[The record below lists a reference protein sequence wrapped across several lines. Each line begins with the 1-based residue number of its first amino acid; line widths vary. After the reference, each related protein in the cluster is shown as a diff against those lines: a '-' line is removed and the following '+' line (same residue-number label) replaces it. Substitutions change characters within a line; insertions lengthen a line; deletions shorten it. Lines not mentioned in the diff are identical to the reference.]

1 MKGCWAMQI
10 ISKLSGS
17 VMIVLVLAGFLA
29 LTVNP
34 RISSAEI
41 SVDSYCQLAVQSLQQ
56 DVSNFE
62 ELIALVNQYKDDR
75 KTLNEQEE
83 IKKAEF
89 AQAKEA
95 LFSSFGIT
103 DTEYAMY
110 MGENG
115 RAVNAY
121 LEANPDVKQQI
132 DDLSAQV
139 GSLLEEYEALKGSGE
154 PVVPPLP

>member
-1 MKGCWAMQI
+1 MQI
-10 ISKLSGS
+10 IPKLSGS
-17 VMIVLVLAGFLA
+17 LMIALVLAGFLA
-29 LTVNP
+29 LTANP
-34 RISSAEI
+34 RISLAEI

-75 KTLNEQEE
+75 EALNQQEE
-83 IKKAEF
+83 IKRVEF
-89 AQAKEA
+89 DQAKEA

-115 RAVNAY
+115 
-121 LEANPDVKQQI
+121 
-132 DDLSAQV
+132 
-139 GSLLEEYEALKGSGE
+139 
-154 PVVPPLP
+154 

>member
-1 MKGCWAMQI
+1 MQI
-10 ISKLSGS
+10 ISKLSGTL
-17 VMIVLVLAGFLA
+17 MIVLVLAGILA

-56 DVSNFE
+56 DVSSFE

-75 KTLNEQEE
+75 EALNQQEE

-89 AQAKEA
+89 QQAKEA

-110 MGENG
+110 MGKNG
-115 RAVNAY
+115 RAVDAY
-121 LEANPDVKQQI
+121 LEENLDIKQQI

-139 GSLLEEYEALKGSGE
+139 GSLLEEYESLKGSRE
-154 PVVPPLP
+154 PAEPPLP

>member
-1 MKGCWAMQI
+1 MKGCWTMQI

-17 VMIVLVLAGFLA
+17 LMIVLVLAGVLA

-56 DVSNFE
+56 DVSNFQ

-75 KTLNEQEE
+75 EALNQREE

-89 AQAKEA
+89 DQAKET

-110 MGENG
+110 MGKNG
-115 RAVNAY
+115 RAVDAY
-121 LEANPDVKQQI
+121 LEENPDIKQQI

-139 GSLLEEYEALKGSGE
+139 GSLLEEYESLKGSGE
-154 PVVPPLP
+154 PAEPPLP

>member
-1 MKGCWAMQI
+1 MHIRQTG
-10 ISKLSGS
+10 KLITRALFS
-17 VMIVLVLAGFLA
+17 IVVFGLVLSPQLV
-29 LTVNP
+29 L
-34 RISSAEI
+34 AEI

-56 DVSNFE
+56 DVSNFQ

-75 KTLNEQEE
+75 ETLNQQEE

-110 MGENG
+110 MGKNR
-115 RAVNAY
+115 RAVEAY
-121 LEANPDVKQQI
+121 LEANPDIKQQI

-139 GSLLEEYEALKGSGE
+139 GSLLEEYESLKGSGE
-154 PVVPPLP
+154 PVPPPLP

>member
-1 MKGCWAMQI
+1 MQI

-17 VMIVLVLAGFLA
+17 LMIVLVLAGVLA

-56 DVSNFE
+56 DVSNFQ
-62 ELIALVNQYKDDR
+62 ELIVLVNQYKNDR
-75 KTLNEQEE
+75 EALNQQEE

-121 LEANPDVKQQI
+121 LEANPDIKQQI

-139 GSLLEEYEALKGSGE
+139 GSLLEEYESLKGSGE
-154 PVVPPLP
+154 PVEPPLPLP

>member
-1 MKGCWAMQI
+1 MQI
-10 ISKLSGS
+10 IPKLSGS
-17 VMIVLVLAGFLA
+17 LMIALVLAGFLA
-29 LTVNP
+29 LTANP
-34 RISSAEI
+34 RISLAEI

-75 KTLNEQEE
+75 EALNQQEE
-83 IKKAEF
+83 IKRVEF
-89 AQAKEA
+89 DQAKEA

-115 RAVNAY
+115 WGVNAY
-121 LEANPDVKQQI
+121 LEANPDIKQQI

-139 GSLLEEYEALKGSGE
+139 GSLLEEYESLKGSVE
-154 PVVPPLP
+154 PVEPPLP

>member
-1 MKGCWAMQI
+1 MQI

-17 VMIVLVLAGFLA
+17 LMIVLVLAGVLA

-75 KTLNEQEE
+75 ETLNEREE

-121 LEANPDVKQQI
+121 LEANPDMKQQI

-154 PVVPPLP
+154 PVEPPLP

>member
-1 MKGCWAMQI
+1 MKGCWTMQI
-10 ISKLSGS
+10 ISKLSGTL
-17 VMIVLVLAGFLA
+17 MIVLVLAGILA

-56 DVSNFE
+56 DVSSFE

-75 KTLNEQEE
+75 EALNQQEE

-89 AQAKEA
+89 QQAKEA

-110 MGENG
+110 MGKNG
-115 RAVNAY
+115 RAVDAY
-121 LEANPDVKQQI
+121 LEENLDIKQQI

-139 GSLLEEYEALKGSGE
+139 GSLLEEYESLKGSRE
-154 PVVPPLP
+154 PAEPPLP

>member
-1 MKGCWAMQI
+1 MQI

-17 VMIVLVLAGFLA
+17 LMIALVLAGVLA

-41 SVDSYCQLAVQSLQQ
+41 SVDSYCQLAVQSLQR

-75 KTLNEQEE
+75 EALNEQEE

-89 AQAKEA
+89 DQAKED
-95 LFSSFGIT
+95 LFSTFGIT

-115 RAVNAY
+115 RVVNAY
-121 LEANPDVKQQI
+121 LEANPTIKQQI

-139 GSLLEEYEALKGSGE
+139 GSLLEEYESLKGSGE
-154 PVVPPLP
+154 PVEPPLP

>member
-1 MKGCWAMQI
+1 MQI

-17 VMIVLVLAGFLA
+17 VMIVLVLAGVLA

-56 DVSNFE
+56 DVSNFQ
-62 ELIALVNQYKDDR
+62 ELIALVNQYKNDR
-75 KTLNEQEE
+75 EALNQQEE

-89 AQAKEA
+89 DQAKEA

-115 RAVNAY
+115 RAVDTY
-121 LEANPDVKQQI
+121 LEVNPTIKQQI
-132 DDLSAQV
+132 NDLSAQV
-139 GSLLEEYEALKGSGE
+139 GLLLEEYESLKGSGE
-154 PVVPPLP
+154 TAPPPLL

>member
-1 MKGCWAMQI
+1 MQI

-17 VMIVLVLAGFLA
+17 LMIVLVLAGVLA

-41 SVDSYCQLAVQSLQQ
+41 PADSYCQLAVQSLQQ
-56 DVSNFE
+56 DVSNFQ

-75 KTLNEQEE
+75 EALNQQEE
-83 IKKAEF
+83 IKRAEF
-89 AQAKEA
+89 DQAKQA

-121 LEANPDVKQQI
+121 LDANPDIKQQI

-139 GSLLEEYEALKGSGE
+139 GSLLKEYESLKGSGE
-154 PVVPPLP
+154 PVEPPLP

>member
-1 MKGCWAMQI
+1 MQI

-17 VMIVLVLAGFLA
+17 LMIVLVLAGVLA

-56 DVSNFE
+56 DVSNFQ

-75 KTLNEQEE
+75 ETLNEQEE

-89 AQAKEA
+89 DQAKEA

-103 DTEYAMY
+103 DTEYAMC

-139 GSLLEEYEALKGSGE
+139 GSLLEEYESLKGIGE
-154 PVVPPLP
+154 PVEPPLP

>member
-1 MKGCWAMQI
+1 MQI

-17 VMIVLVLAGFLA
+17 LMIVLVLAGVLA

-41 SVDSYCQLAVQSLQQ
+41 PADSYCQLAVQSLQQ
-56 DVSNFE
+56 DVSNFQ
-62 ELIALVNQYKDDR
+62 ELIALVNQYKNDR
-75 KTLNEQEE
+75 EALNQQEE
-83 IKKAEF
+83 IKRAEF
-89 AQAKEA
+89 DQAKQA

-110 MGENG
+110 MGKNG
-115 RAVNAY
+115 RAVDAY
-121 LEANPDVKQQI
+121 LEANPDIKQQI

-139 GSLLEEYEALKGSGE
+139 GSLLEEYESLKGRGE
-154 PVVPPLP
+154 PVEPPLP

>member
-1 MKGCWAMQI
+1 MQI

-17 VMIVLVLAGFLA
+17 LMIVLVLAGVLA

-62 ELIALVNQYKDDR
+62 ELIALVNQYNDAPE
-75 KTLNEQEE
+75 TLAQQEE
-83 IKKAEF
+83 IKRAEF
-89 AQAKEA
+89 DAAAEA
-95 LFSSFGIT
+95 LFSSFGT
-103 DTEYAMY
+103 TAEEYVTY
-110 MGENG
+110 MGRNG
-115 RAVNAY
+115 RAVDVY
-121 LEANPDVKQQI
+121 LGANPNVKQQI

-139 GSLLEEYEALKGSGE
+139 NTLMVEYEALKGSGE
-154 PVVPPLP
+154 PALPLP

>member
-1 MKGCWAMQI
+1 MKGCWTMKI
-10 ISKLSGS
+10 IPKLSGS
-17 VMIVLVLAGFLA
+17 LMIILVLAGVLA

-75 KTLNEQEE
+75 KTLNHQEE

-115 RAVNAY
+115 RAVKAY
-121 LEANPDVKQQI
+121 LDANLDMKQEI

-139 GSLLEEYEALKGSGE
+139 GSLLEE
-154 PVVPPLP
+154 

>member
-1 MKGCWAMQI
+1 MQI

-17 VMIVLVLAGFLA
+17 LMIVLVLAGVLA

-34 RISSAEI
+34 RISLAEI

-56 DVSNFE
+56 DVSNFQ

-75 KTLNEQEE
+75 EALNQQEE

-115 RAVNAY
+115 RAVDAY
-121 LEANPDVKQQI
+121 LEANPDIKQQI

-139 GSLLEEYEALKGSGE
+139 GSLLEEYELLKGSGE
-154 PVVPPLP
+154 TVEPPLP

>member
-1 MKGCWAMQI
+1 MQI
-10 ISKLSGS
+10 ISKISGS
-17 VMIVLVLAGFLA
+17 LMIVLVLAGVLA

-41 SVDSYCQLAVQSLQQ
+41 SVGSYCQLAVQSLQQ

-75 KTLNEQEE
+75 EALNEQEE

-89 AQAKEA
+89 DQAKQA

-115 RAVNAY
+115 RAVNGY
-121 LEANPDVKQQI
+121 LEENPDIKQQI
-132 DDLSAQV
+132 DELSAQV
-139 GSLLEEYEALKGSGE
+139 GSLLEEYESLKGSGE
-154 PVVPPLP
+154 PVEPPLP

>member
-1 MKGCWAMQI
+1 MQI

-17 VMIVLVLAGFLA
+17 LMIALVLAGVLA

-41 SVDSYCQLAVQSLQQ
+41 SVDSYCQLAAQSLQQ

-75 KTLNEQEE
+75 EALNEQEE

-89 AQAKEA
+89 DQAKED
-95 LFSSFGIT
+95 LFSTFGIT

-115 RAVNAY
+115 RVVNAY
-121 LEANPDVKQQI
+121 LEANPTIKQQI

-139 GSLLEEYEALKGSGE
+139 GSLPGG
-154 PVVPPLP
+154 V

>member
-1 MKGCWAMQI
+1 MQI

-17 VMIVLVLAGFLA
+17 LMIVLVLAGVLA

-41 SVDSYCQLAVQSLQQ
+41 PADSYCQL
-56 DVSNFE
+56 
-62 ELIALVNQYKDDR
+62 NQ
-75 KTLNEQEE
+75 QEE

-89 AQAKEA
+89 DAAKEA

-110 MGENG
+110 MGTNG
-115 RAVNAY
+115 RAVDAY
-121 LEANPDVKQQI
+121 LDANPDMKQQI
-132 DDLSAQV
+132 DDLSAEV
-139 GSLLEEYEALKGSGE
+139 GSFLEEYESLKGSGE
-154 PVVPPLP
+154 PVPPPLP

>member
-1 MKGCWAMQI
+1 MCI
-10 ISKLSGS
+10 RRISKPGTIVFFS
-17 VMIVLVLAGFLA
+17 VAVLGLFLCPQFG
-29 LTVNP
+29 L
-34 RISSAEI
+34 AEI
-41 SVDSYCQLAVQSLQQ
+41 SVDLYCQLAVQTLQQ

-62 ELIALVNQYKDDR
+62 ELVALVNQYKDDPQA
-75 KTLNEQEE
+75 LAQQEE
-83 IKKAEF
+83 NKKVGF
-89 AQAKEA
+89 KQAKEA

-121 LEANPDVKQQI
+121 LDANPDIKHQI

-139 GSLLEEYEALKGSGE
+139 SSLLEEYESLKGSGQ
-154 PVVPPLP
+154 PAQPPLP

>member
-17 VMIVLVLAGFLA
+17 LMIVLVFTGVLA

-34 RISSAEI
+34 RISLAEI
-41 SVDSYCQLAVQSLQQ
+41 YADSYCQLAVQSLQQ
-56 DVSNFE
+56 DVSNFQ

-75 KTLNEQEE
+75 EALNQQEE
-83 IKKAEF
+83 IKRAEF
-89 AQAKEA
+89 DQAKQA

-121 LEANPDVKQQI
+121 LEANPDIKQQI

-139 GSLLEEYEALKGSGE
+139 GSLF
-154 PVVPPLP
+154 

>member
-1 MKGCWAMQI
+1 MQI

-17 VMIVLVLAGFLA
+17 LMIVLVLAGVLA

-34 RISSAEI
+34 RISAAEI

-75 KTLNEQEE
+75 KTLNQQEE
-83 IKKAEF
+83 IKRAEF
-89 AQAKEA
+89 DQAKEA

-110 MGENG
+110 MGKNG
-115 RAVNAY
+115 RAVDAY
-121 LEANPDVKQQI
+121 LGANPDIKQQI

-139 GSLLEEYEALKGSGE
+139 GSLLEEYESLKGGGE
-154 PVVPPLP
+154 SVPPPLP